1 MTRASLL
8 LLSLALGIG
17 FTGAF
22 HKSLTGPRSGL
33 ARHSTDASGSL
44 GHEIESAFA
53 RVPGP
58 EDARAAA
65 RRKIQESE
73 SSTYITEILAEHDS
87 SVARWPERRTEPLT
101 VWVQQESDIPDFNK
115 IYVEQVRQAFEEW
128 DRLQLPVHFTFVN
141 DSADAEV
148 HVNWV
153 DRFYE
158 PISGRTR
165 WTRDDGWLI
174 TDANI
179 LLALHHNRG
188 EQLDYDAMH
197 AMALHEI
204 GHLLGLDHT
213 ADTLSIMTP
222 KVRVRELSDAD
233 AATVRLIY
241 ALPAGPL
248 GNDPSRSGR

>member
-8 LLSLALGIG
+8 LLPLALGIG
-17 FTGAF
+17 FTGAT
-22 HKSLTGPRSGL
+22 HRSFFGSRPHL
-33 ARHSTDASGSL
+33 ARHSADASGSL
-44 GHEIESAFA
+44 GHEIESAFD

-58 EDARAAA
+58 EDARVAA
-65 RRKIQESE
+65 RRKIEESE
-73 SSTYITEILAEHDS
+73 STTYIAEILAEHDS
-87 SVARWPERRTEPLT
+87 SVARWPDRRTQPLT
-101 VWVQQESDIPDFNK
+101 VWVQPASGIADFNK

-141 DSADAEV
+141 DSADADV

-153 DRFYE
+153 DRFSE

-165 WTRDDGWLI
+165 WTRDDDWLI

-179 LLALHHNRG
+179 LLALHHIGG
-188 EQLDYDAMH
+188 ERLDYDAMH
-197 AMALHEI
+197 AIALHEI

-213 ADTLSIMTP
+213 QDTLSIMAP
-222 KVRVRELSDAD
+222 RVRVRELSNVDT
-233 AATVRLIY
+233 ATVRLIY

-248 GNDPSRSGR
+248 R

>member
-8 LLSLALGIG
+8 LFSLALGIG

-22 HKSLTGPRSGL
+22 HKFFTASRSSL
-33 ARHSTDASGSL
+33 ARHSHDPSL
-44 GHEIESAFA
+44 SIGHEIESAFA

-65 RRKIQESE
+65 RRKIVESE
-73 SSTYITEILAEHDS
+73 SSTYIAELLAERDS
-87 SVARWPERRTEPLT
+87 SVARWPERRNEPLT
-101 VWVQQESDIPDFNK
+101 VWVQPDADIDDFNK
-115 IYVEQVRQAFEEW
+115 LYVEQVRQAFEEW
-128 DRLQLPVHFTFVN
+128 DRLQLPVHFKFVS
-141 DSADAEV
+141 DSATAEV

-153 DRFYE
+153 DRFSE

-165 WTRDDGWLI
+165 WTRDDDWMI

-179 LLALHHNRG
+179 LLALHHVRG
-188 EQLDYDAMH
+188 EQLDQDAMH

-213 ADTLSIMTP
+213 EDTLSIMAP

-233 AATVRLIY
+233 VATVRLIY

-248 GNDPSRSGR
+248 R